1 MTDLLT
7 LSVPYHRGETPNCT
21 LQRHTVL
28 SIIPT
33 LGIQTNFFTY
43 EVVYHQRKT
52 ATGTGPAVPSIKP
65 ANLSIAL
72 LKTLPVPKF
81 SLKAYLASTLT
92 RAKAAISPVPPTHFT
107 FTVHI
112 TLPISQQCR
121 TTPLHYT
128 LSIAVTIRHISP
140 RGIITTCKGHAG
152 RVAQSVANLS
162 KDYPERRTQERGTGW
177 GEICPDSV

>member
-33 LGIQTNFFTY
+33 LGVQTNFFTY
-43 EVVYHQRKT
+43 RVVYHRRKT

-72 LKTLPVPKF
+72 LKTLPIPKF

-92 RAKAAISPVPPTHFT
+92 RAKAAVSPVPTTNFQSTSPVT
-107 FTVHI
+107 F
-112 TLPISQQCR
+112 PISQQR
-121 TTPLHYT
+121 QPTSLRYT
-128 LSIAVTIRHISP
+128 LRKAVTFAPFFTARIEA
-140 RGIITTCKGHAG
+140 T
-152 RVAQSVANLS
+152 
-162 KDYPERRTQERGTGW
+162 
-177 GEICPDSV
+177 